1 MTYNADGTIVK
12 VPWWNE
18 DGAAQIGTLNPYVQT
33 EAETICWSSGVKT
46 EPCSE
51 GGMDVCNIEN
61 GDYIKVKGVDFG
73 SGAKSFEARA
83 ASATKGGK
91 IELRLDGTNGTLV
104 GTCKVPGTGGWQIWA
119 TKSCKVRGAAG
130 VHDLYLTFTGES
142 GSLFNFNWWQFKSRA
157 GEVR

>member
-1 MTYNADGTIVK
+1 
-12 VPWWNE
+12 
-18 DGAAQIGTLNPYVQT
+18 
-33 EAETICWSSGVKT
+33 
-46 EPCSE
+46 
-51 GGMDVCNIEN
+51 
-61 GDYIKVKGVDFG
+61 VKGVDFG